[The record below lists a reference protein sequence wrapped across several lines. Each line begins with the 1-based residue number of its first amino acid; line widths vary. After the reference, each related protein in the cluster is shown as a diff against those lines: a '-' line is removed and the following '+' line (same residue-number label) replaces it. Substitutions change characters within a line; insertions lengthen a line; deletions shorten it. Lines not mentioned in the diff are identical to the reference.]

1 MTTITLAEFQH
12 QILRRLVFSTKG
24 SFVAD
29 LMYGREEALHRFLAT
44 RVAGNA
50 AVTVTLCPEDQG
62 ILLVF
67 SPPQNPTEC
76 HYIFLSTK
84 GEPTRF
90 LTCESAQ
97 NLFGSGP
104 IAMFC
109 ELLPSGA
116 RHNYGRISDLKL
128 ETFMTKIRLL
138 FVDKAQ

>member
-1 MTTITLAEFQH
+1 MSTYTLAEFQH
-12 QILRRLVFSTKG
+12 QILRRLVFNTKG

-90 LTCESAQ
+90 FTCESAQ
-97 NLFGSGP
+97 NLFGVGP
-104 IAMFC
+104 LAIFC
-109 ELLPSGA
+109 ELCANGS
-116 RHNYGRISDLKL
+116 RHNYGTMPDSKL